1 MIKTTLSKAAELYG
15 EGGLKGEIVLVI
27 HGAQEQKNDEKMTL
41 EDAVKLAKKSA
52 ENGLSLS
59 EAAKQAAKISG
70 FRKGEIY
77 KNLLGE

>member
-1 MIKTTLSKAAELYG
+1 
-15 EGGLKGEIVLVI
+15 
-27 HGAQEQKNDEKMTL
+27 MTL